1 MKIEF
6 DATEYRTLEAR
17 AKELEGELADIRA
30 RMTEMEKNVF
40 GNLKMFETYKA
51 DEYIFRA
58 MEGRRRICPA
68 PGWDEDWRRF
78 LADPAKALPMDVVEF
93 LSGLIEKVPAH
104 VKPSTVAESD
114 KRLKCC
120 PELAPYLEEA
130 KIILG
135 YNAGERQNKIER
147 VKA

>member
-6 DATEYRTLEAR
+6 DANEYRTLEAR
-17 AKELEGELADIRA
+17 AKELEWELADIRA
-30 RMTEMEKNVF
+30 RMNNIEKNVF
-40 GNLKMFETYKA
+40 ASLDMFETYKA
-51 DEYIFRA
+51 DEFLFRV
-58 MEGRRRICPA
+58 MEGRRSMTPA

-78 LADPAKALPMDVVEF
+78 LADPAKALPLDAVAF

-104 VKPSTVAESD
+104 VKAPTLAESD
-114 KRLKCC
+114 KRLKRC

-135 YNAGERQNKIER
+135 YNAGGRQCKVER
-147 VKA
+147 VKV